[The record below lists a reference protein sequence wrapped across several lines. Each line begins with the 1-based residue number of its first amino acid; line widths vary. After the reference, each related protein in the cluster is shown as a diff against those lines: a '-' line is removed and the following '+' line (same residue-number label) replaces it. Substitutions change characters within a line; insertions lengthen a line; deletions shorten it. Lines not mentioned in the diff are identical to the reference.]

1 MESLVFHLEADK
13 ADTNLLD
20 SIKAHFGSRRVSVRV
35 EAEEGNTLTVD
46 TESESAYAYT
56 LPYEKIAQLADALEN
71 DEPVDVLAEIE
82 AYRVVR

>member
-1 MESLVFHLEADK
+1 MESLIFHLEADK

-20 SIKAHFGSRRVSVRV
+20 SIKAYFGSRRVLVRV
-35 EAEEGNTLTVD
+35 EAEEDDTVLAD
-46 TESESAYAYT
+46 TVSESAYAYT

-82 AYRVVR
+82 AYKVVR